1 MPEPPKPARRAP
13 STPMPNLG
21 SHGDRLREMLEE
33 IETAAARAR
42 DRSRTRSGRKP

>member
-1 MPEPPKPARRAP
+1 MPD
-13 STPMPNLG
+13 LG